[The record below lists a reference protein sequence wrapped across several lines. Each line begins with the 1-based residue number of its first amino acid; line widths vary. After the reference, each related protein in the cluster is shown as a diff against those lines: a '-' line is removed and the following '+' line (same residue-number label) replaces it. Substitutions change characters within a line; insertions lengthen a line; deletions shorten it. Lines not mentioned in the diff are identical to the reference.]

1 MLTLPAAHA
10 DAPPVAMPQI
20 AWALTH
26 LLVGALVLAAPSS
39 VHAGVDGSGP
49 ATPLVLLTLLALA
62 TVGTYGW
69 VHGSDPGY
77 VQWTAADE
85 SRAKVAGTRGSTPP
99 PPRGRAKASQASAGE
114 GACGPAAAFSAVLAL
129 RLTLALPL

>member
-1 MLTLPAAHA
+1 
-10 DAPPVAMPQI
+10 MPQI
-20 AWALTH
+20 MWTVTH

-39 VHAGVDGSGP
+39 VHAGVNGSGP

-77 VQWTAADE
+77 VRSTAADE

-99 PPRGRAKASQASAGE
+99 PPRVRAKARRPSAGE
-114 GACGPAAAFSAVLAL
+114 GACVAAAAPSAVLAL
-129 RLTLALPL
+129 RLTLAPPP